1 MGGFDAVGK
10 SSPVGRQLIVGR
22 VVGLRIGAFV
32 LKRPSVGG
40 MVAIAGESFL
50 LVGEFV
56 ALAGEFVALAGEF
69 VVLMGLL
76 VALSGEMVALVGKY
90 DVVAESDISTEDT
103 KALASVEKVVDE
115 IIGHSFFAY
124 GWIVSISPKLLG
136 VSTHEPS
143 C

>member
-1 MGGFDAVGK
+1 MGGSDAVGK
-10 SSPVGRQLIVGR
+10 SSPVGRPLIVGR
-22 VVGLRIGAFV
+22 VVGLRIGVPV

-40 MVAIAGESFL
+40 LVAVAGESIL

-56 ALAGEFVALAGEF
+56 VLAGEF

-76 VALSGEMVALVGKY
+76 VALAGEIVALVGKY
-90 DVVAESDISTEDT
+90 DVVADSDISTEDM

-115 IIGHSFFAY
+115 IIGHSFLSY
-124 GWIVSISPKLLG
+124 RWIVSISSKLLG
-136 VSTHEPS
+136 VSTHEPR